1 MFITRVIFFQP
12 QEVFESFDP
21 KPLGAA
27 SLAQVHKVKLKDG
40 RTIALKVQHPT
51 VKSNSSVDLKTME
64 VSWCYIYLWFLVITT
79 QIF

>member
-1 MFITRVIFFQP
+1 M
-12 QEVFESFDP
+12 FESFDP

-64 VSWCYIYLWFLVITT
+64 VSWCYLWFLVITT